1 MFSIKNLFNSN
12 NISHI
17 NIHKKIAVNKLIS
30 VLEYVDFTE
39 AIILTDGMEYKQYE
53 KVFKHYSINKNNI
66 NHENNYIK
74 WFIINQEQINILTY
88 FQEPIT
94 LYIFISHDDEVKQK
108 FLLKNNLPWHQIKKY
123 FKNNQIDIII
133 DYDNYES
140 STYIDLNSQLY
151 DKEQI
156 KKLLSLKQ

>member
-1 MFSIKNLFNSN
+1 MFSIKNLFKSN

-17 NIHKKIAVNKLIS
+17 NIHKKISVNKIIS
-30 VLEYVDFTE
+30 VLKYVDFTE

-53 KVFKHYSINKNNI
+53 KVFKQYRVNKNNI
-66 NHENNYIK
+66 NYENNYIK

-94 LYIFISHDDEVKQK
+94 LYIFISRDEEVKQK
-108 FLLKNNLPWHQIKKY
+108 FLQKPNLPWRQIKKY
-123 FKNNQIDIII
+123 FHNNQIDIII
-133 DYDNYES
+133 DYDNYEE
-140 STYIDLNSQLY
+140 STYIVLNSQLY

-156 KKLLSLKQ
+156 KKLLS